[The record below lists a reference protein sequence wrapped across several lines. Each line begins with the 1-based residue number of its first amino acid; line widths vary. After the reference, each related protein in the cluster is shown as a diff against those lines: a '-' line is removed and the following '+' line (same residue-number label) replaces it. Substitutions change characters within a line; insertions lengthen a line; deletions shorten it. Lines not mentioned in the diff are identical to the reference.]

1 MRKLLLPTALLLVA
15 LALGLAGEGVERRL
29 GATASAAA
37 AGSVTA
43 SPPSALW
50 SGDVAI
56 ALRPSEPSHAVVY
69 TTDGSVPSAALGSL
83 YTQPLR
89 LEADVP
95 AMHVIRAVEVRSQG
109 AGSALLG
116 PVVSA
121 SYGVGLA
128 PSLPVISLIAEPAD
142 LWGEETGLFANPSF
156 RGADWERTVH
166 VTGFLTS
173 TAAFDL
179 PVGLRVDGRER
190 YDAPKQSLRL
200 YFRAERGA
208 ARLETALFPDH
219 PHQATDG
226 QSYKRLLLQAG
237 DHGVTWS
244 LLADQVVTVLVRDLG
259 LPAVQGRF
267 VWLFVNG
274 TSWGLYRLTERV
286 DRFMLA
292 ENLDITAAD
301 VVQEGDARDGSDVEW
316 EALVDVAASSDFAEP
331 DTYASFVAQL
341 DVANFIDFAVLKA
354 VFGFPGDALV
364 AVRPQGGRWFF
375 VFEGGAPFEGSGQD
389 FDVLYRALMANAAF
403 RRAFVARLADL
414 RNTVLAPASIES
426 TLAIASA
433 GVAESYAYER
443 GRWSGVPTWEDEV
456 AALGVSVR
464 DRGDQLAATLGV
476 DVPVRLSEVPTT
488 TGRLYV
494 NGQPVWAGADD
505 WVGWYAPGTRLDVIA
520 VPAPGYAVAGWSG
533 EGEAEV
539 AAGSRA
545 VFTVTEPI
553 TLTALFTPV
562 SGDAPGP
569 RPDDVIINELWINDD
584 GTRYSSLRHLPLEG
598 DWVELLVRARG
609 GADLRGWRLTD
620 NDTRDGD
627 AEGTLIFPESEA
639 FADVPC
645 GTVILIVA
653 TETPGNAAAFPRD
666 DLDAREGTLVLY
678 VGNGTLDTW
687 SEPGF
692 ALGTGND
699 SLALL
704 SADGTGIDFVAEGR
718 EVTPWT
724 FGVLADGVTFDT
736 SFSRLGA
743 DDGAAFTGTGSNDTL
758 DGWIVDPPACASQDA
773 RCYGV
778 RTVVTPGALNPGQA
792 GYRLRCALQQM
803 RRP

>member
-1 MRKLLLPTALLLVA
+1 MKKLLLPAALLLGA
-15 LALGLAGEGVERRL
+15 LALGLAGERVERRL
-29 GATASAAA
+29 GATASAATV
-37 AGSVTA
+37 GSVTA
-43 SPPSALW
+43 SPPSGLLT
-50 SGDVAI
+50 GDVI
-56 ALRPSEPSHAVVY
+56 ISLRPSEPAHAVVY
-69 TTDGSVPSAALGSL
+69 TTDGSVPSPALGSL

-95 AMHVIRAVEVRSQG
+95 AMHVIRAVEVRSQH

-128 PSLPVISLIAEPAD
+128 PSLPVVSLIAEPAD
-142 LWGEETGLFANPSF
+142 LWGEETGLLANPSF

-166 VTGFLTS
+166 VTGFLTG

-200 YFRAERGA
+200 YFRAEHGA

-219 PHQATDG
+219 PTQSSDG

-244 LLADQVVTVLVRDLG
+244 LLADQVVTVLARDLG
-259 LPAVQGRF
+259 LPAAQGRF

-274 TSWGLYRLTERV
+274 SSWGLYRLTERV
-286 DRFMLA
+286 DRFMVA
-292 ENLDITAAD
+292 DNLDVGAAD

-316 EALVDVAASSDFAEP
+316 EALIDAAGSVDLSDPEGYAAFAAQI
-331 DTYASFVAQL
+331 DLASFV
-341 DVANFIDFAVLKA
+341 DFAVLKA

-375 VFEGGAPFEGSGQD
+375 AFEGGAPFEGSGQD
-389 FDVLYRALMANAAF
+389 FDALYKALMANPAF
-403 RRAFVARLADL
+403 RRTFVMRLADL

-426 TLAIASA
+426 ILSVVSA
-433 GVAESYAYER
+433 GVAESFAYER
-443 GRWSGVPTWEDEV
+443 GRWAGVPTWEEEV
-456 AALGVSVR
+456 AALGVSVQ
-464 DRGDQLAATLGV
+464 DRADQLATSLGV
-476 DVPVRLSEVPTT
+476 DVPLRLSEVPDTM
-488 TGRLYV
+488 GRLYV
-494 NGQPVWAGADD
+494 NGHSVPASTGGWA
-505 WVGWYAPGTRLDVIA
+505 GWYAPGTRLDVIA

-533 EGEAEV
+533 EGEAAGAV
-539 AAGSRA
+539 GSRF

-553 TLTALFTPV
+553 TGTALFTPV
-562 SGDAPGP
+562 SGDLPRPG
-569 RPDDVIINELWINDD
+569 PDDVVINELWINDD
-584 GTRYSSLRHLPLEG
+584 GTRYSSLGHLPLEG

-609 GADLRGWRLTD
+609 GVDLQGWRLTD

-666 DLDAREGTLVLY
+666 DLDARDGTLVLY

-699 SLALL
+699 ALALL

-718 EVTPWT
+718 EATPWT

-736 SFSRLGA
+736 PFSRLGA
-743 DDGAAFTGTGSNDTL
+743 DDGAAFTGTGSNDAL
-758 DGWIVDPPACASQDA
+758 DGWIVDPPACASEDG

-792 GYRLRCALQQM
+792 GYRLWCALQQLG
-803 RRP
+803 RP